1 MRKRRHDLDDDESD
15 IFSTL
20 EDGEALRIPFAMM
33 DGLQKDVAAYAAQ
46 HKPGFRCDAAD
57 AQDEVDRQYE
67 LMRERMSNGW
77 KQNRGVGSQPA
88 AVKPSVSDADHR
100 PGQADADAQWH
111 RMVERM
117 ASVWQTGR
125 GLPGAAVDAGPG
137 KE

>member
-77 KQNRGVGSQPA
+77 KQNRGGWVA
-88 AVKPSVSDADHR
+88 ACCRETVSVRCRSPSW
-100 PGQADADAQWH
+100 PG
-111 RMVERM
+111 
-117 ASVWQTGR
+117 
-125 GLPGAAVDAGPG
+125 
-137 KE
+137 